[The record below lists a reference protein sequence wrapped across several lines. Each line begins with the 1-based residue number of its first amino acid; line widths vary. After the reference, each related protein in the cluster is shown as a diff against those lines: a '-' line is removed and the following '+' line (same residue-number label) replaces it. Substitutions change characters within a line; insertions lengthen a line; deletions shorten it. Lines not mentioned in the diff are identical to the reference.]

1 MNRDR
6 DIRRILWW
14 VLLLNLLVAG
24 SKLLYGHLTQSL
36 SMWAD
41 GVHSSFDGASNVIG
55 LVGVWAASFPPDEN
69 HPYGHRKY
77 ETFASFGISILL
89 FLTCFHIIRDSI
101 LRFNSTEAPM
111 ITPLSFGIM
120 LSTMG
125 INYAV
130 MRLEKR
136 RGRELKSDIL
146 VADSMHT
153 RSDLFTSTSV
163 LVSFVAVLIGI
174 RILDPIIALIIAG
187 FIGKTG
193 FEILREASLVLS
205 DSSRIDPRLIREIA
219 MRVPQVQDCHGVRT
233 RGTLNHTY
241 VDFHIDVSSEMTADK
256 SHELVHE
263 VEALIKKELAEVV
276 DVVIHVEPTKNKSA
290 LLNR

>member
-1 MNRDR
+1 MNQYR
-6 DIRRILWW
+6 DIRRVLWW
-14 VLLLNLLVAG
+14 VLFLNLLVAG

-55 LVGVWAASFPPDEN
+55 LVGIWAASSPPDES

-101 LRFNSTEAPM
+101 YRFNSTETPI

-120 LSTMG
+120 LVTMG
-125 INYAV
+125 INFTV

-146 VADSMHT
+146 IADSMHT

-163 LVSFVAVLIGI
+163 LVSFIAVSIGI
-174 RILDPIIALIIAG
+174 RILDPLVALIIAG

-193 FEILREASLVLS
+193 FEILREVSSVLS
-205 DSSRIDPRLIREIA
+205 DSSRIDPRLIRETA
-219 MRVPQVQDCHGVRT
+219 MRIPEVQDCHGVRT
-233 RGTLNHTY
+233 RGTQNHIY
-241 VDFHIDVSSEMTADK
+241 VDFHIDVSSEMPADK
-256 SHELVHE
+256 AHALVHE
-263 VEALIKKELAEVV
+263 VEALIQKELSEVV
-276 DVVIHVEPTKNKSA
+276 DVVIHVEPTKKNSK
-290 LLNR
+290 L